1 MPKIRLK
8 MTYGV
13 RVVSALSSSELV
25 DKYLFGIPMCSN
37 DGRKISSETIQHYI
51 NTAQATVENLLGIK
65 ISKQVIEE
73 SKNFIRQEFV
83 SWGYIQ
89 ATYPVR
95 TIDNLQGWINGVC
108 QINYPKE
115 WLSLKKTDEVAMF
128 RNIYLIPNTGSSSGA
143 KFTSNS
149 IIYNGIS
156 PHLGWFG
163 KEYIPNYW
171 RFRYVTGWDKC
182 PDDLKDL
189 IGKFAAI
196 NVLAII
202 GDILYGVGMTSISIS
217 LDGVSQ
223 NTPLTRSGQGGLFAG
238 RIKLYTDQIN
248 EMMPAI
254 KQKYRGIQFNVL

>member
-115 WLSLKKTDEVAMF
+115 W
-128 RNIYLIPNTGSSSGA
+128 
-143 KFTSNS
+143 
-149 IIYNGIS
+149 
-156 PHLGWFG
+156 
-163 KEYIPNYW
+163 YIPNYW